1 MDSLRIGMVA
11 PPWYPIPPHGYG
23 GIELVVSLLVDGLRQ
38 AGHTVV
44 CFGAEGSGPGV
55 RPLAAAE
62 WEADLGGPAEGWR
75 SATYAARLQAA
86 LAAERPFDLIHDHSG
101 GAGLLVAAAAGR
113 GPVLHTVHGSLD
125 EPAHTFYQGLAARV
139 GLIAISP
146 SQRASAPELPWFATV
161 PNAVDVDQ
169 LRLPDGRPPEP
180 YLLCLARIC
189 PEKGQHLAIAVA
201 RRTGRP
207 LVLAGKVEATAS
219 SRAYFEREIRPH
231 LDGVRV
237 RHVANVAGPEKAD
250 LLARASVLLAP
261 VQWPEPFGL
270 SAAEAMTSG
279 TPVVA
284 LRQGAMV
291 DLVEPGRTGYLC
303 DSVDEMVVAVAAAV
317 DLDRDDCARVARQR
331 FSPDRMVEAAVQT
344 YRDRL
349 AVSRWAA
356 EPLAQVGPSVP
367 QALGGLAPGLGPSAL
382 APATLP
388 GLVPAPPI
396 PW

>member
-1 MDSLRIGMVA
+1 MDSLRIGVVA

-23 GIELVVSLLVDGLRQ
+23 GIELVVSLLVDGLRR
-38 AGHTVV
+38 AGHSVV
-44 CFGAEGSGPGV
+44 CFGAEGSDPGV
-55 RPLAAAE
+55 RPLAAAA
-62 WEADLGGPAEGWR
+62 WVADLGGPAEGWR
-75 SATYAARLQAA
+75 SATYAARLQEA
-86 LAAERPFDLIHDHSG
+86 LAGERPFDLVHDHSG

-125 EPAHTFYQGLAARV
+125 EPARTFYQGLAARV
-139 GLIAISP
+139 GLIAISR
-146 SQRASAPELPWFATV
+146 SQRASAPELPWLATV
-161 PNAVDVDQ
+161 PNAVDVAQ
-169 LRLPDGRPPEP
+169 LHLPHGRPPEP

-219 SRAYFEREIRPH
+219 SRAYFEREVRPH

-237 RHVANVAGPEKAD
+237 RHLANVAGAEKAD

-270 SAAEAMTSG
+270 SAAEAMASG

-291 DLVEPGRTGYLC
+291 DLVEPGLTGYLC
-303 DSVDEMVVAVAAAV
+303 DSVDEMVAAVAKAV
-317 DLDRDDCARVARQR
+317 ELDRDGCARLARQR
-331 FSPDRMVEAAVQT
+331 FSPARMVEAAVQA

-356 EPLAQVGPSVP
+356 EPLAPVGLSVP
-367 QALGGLAPGLGPSAL
+367 QAVVGLAPVLGPSAL
-382 APATLP
+382 APAALP
-388 GLVPAPPI
+388 GPRPAPLVPR
-396 PW
+396 